1 MKIISKYLSFAKEEC
16 SFRIEHEY
24 HKSDKYYII
33 GYQEDMKCIILC
45 TKKGTKCRATTREN
59 WQKIFINRP
68 NYCDETN
75 YLIHISYINNKKLI
89 EEVKK
94 IYRGKNFFSYNLNI

>member
-1 MKIISKYLSFAKEEC
+1 MKIISKYLSFTKEEC

-24 HKSDKYYII
+24 CKSDTYYII
-33 GYQEDMKCIILC
+33 GYQEDIKCIIFC
-45 TKKGTKCRATTREN
+45 TRKGTKCRASTRDC

-75 YLIHISYINNKKLI
+75 YLIHISYISNKNLI

-94 IYRGKNFFSYNLNI
+94 MYKGKNFLQ